1 MIARLL
7 RAIFFV
13 AALGAA
19 ATYFHTHHEE
29 VETLQFRLIAA
40 TILLGIVFT
49 LCALKA
55 AMLSLSPQY
64 LMAEIANGNE
74 MAKVV
79 IRFRKHAS
87 HFILVVGFMI
97 TLSTL
102 MLGDLTEAAMPSL
115 AAKVGMALIIAL
127 VAEVIADYIGIKYK
141 LKLAFILSPLTQLL
155 FDLMIFVQPI
165 SWLITKTLGHE
176 EDEALREGMLTYML
190 EQEMLKGGGDLD
202 PVEVKLALNAL
213 KTDHLP
219 MKLVSHPVKP
229 ESIINWPRFEGG
241 LPVLP
246 NVGSE
251 AHQQLL
257 TSLTTASELH
267 RWVIFSNPSTNEKA
281 VLDSRRYGAELGYRG
296 SNAASPYHFLRSANI
311 VSGDIELGKAL
322 LVFEL
327 ESDQADKNVVKFD
340 VLLVQAEEG
349 LRIFTAADYFGDL
362 VTGVVKVRGSIS

>member
-1 MIARLL
+1 MIARLV
-7 RAIFFV
+7 RAILIV
-13 AALGAA
+13 IALGAA

-29 VETLQFRLIAA
+29 VETILFRVSAA
-40 TILLGIVFT
+40 SILLGLVFV

-55 AMLSLSPQY
+55 AMISLSPQY

-79 IRFRKHAS
+79 MRFRKHAS

-115 AAKVGMALIIAL
+115 AAKVGMALVIAL

-141 LKLAFILSPLTQLL
+141 LKLAFLLSPLTQLL
-155 FDLMIFVQPI
+155 FDLMIFVQPL

-176 EDEALREGMLTYML
+176 EDEVLREGMLTYML

-202 PVEVKLALNAL
+202 PVELKLALNAL
-213 KTDHLP
+213 RTDHLP
-219 MKLVSHPVKP
+219 MKVVAHPVKP
-229 ESIINWPRFEGG
+229 ESIIQWERFENG

-246 NVGSE
+246 NSGSE
-251 AHQQLL
+251 AYQALL
-257 TSLTTASELH
+257 ATLSAASELH
-267 RWVIFSNPSTNEKA
+267 RWVIFSNPATNEKA

-296 SNAASPYHFLRSANI
+296 SNAASFYHFLRTANV
-311 VSGDIELGKAL
+311 VSGDIELGRAL
-322 LVFEL
+322 MIFEL
-327 ESDQADKNVVKFD
+327 ESDQADKNIVKFD
-340 VLLVQAEEG
+340 VLLVQTEVG

-362 VTGVVKVRGSIS
+362 VTGIVKVRGSLT